1 VRTARRAGVAYGV
14 DIGGTK
20 VLGVAYADDGTVV
33 ASRRVPTPHLPAD
46 PARPPLAAAVARAG
60 EELADATAA
69 VVLALRTDLAG
80 EPGPVGVGFP
90 GMVDRAG
97 VLRFAPH
104 LGAAAGADVR
114 SLVSHRLEGE
124 PVQVAND
131 ANCTAVGEL
140 SLGAAR
146 GFDDV
151 LVVTLGT
158 GIGGAIV
165 MGGRIVTGA
174 HGFAGEIGHMVV
186 DPNGPPCP
194 CGNRGCWE
202 RYASGGGLARLA
214 REAALAGTLEAAA
227 ALAGGDPEA
236 VRGEHVTSAA
246 ASGDPGARRVVE
258 ELGWWLGL
266 GLANLVALLDPE
278 VVVVGGGL
286 ARAGDMLLDPAR
298 AALAGLVEGG
308 GTRPCVPI
316 RQAALGEHAGAI
328 GAALAAR
335 GIEGMPPGCAAPPGG
350 AGD

>member
-1 VRTARRAGVAYGV
+1 MRTTRRAGVAYGV

-33 ASRRVPTPHLPAD
+33 AERRASTPHLSID
-46 PARPPLAAAVARAG
+46 PARAPGEASVARAG
-60 EELADATAA
+60 GELADAAA
-69 VVLALRTDLAG
+69 GVVRALRADLSG

-90 GMVDRAG
+90 GMVDFGG

-104 LGAAAGADVR
+104 LGAAAGADIR
-114 SLVSHRLEGE
+114 TLVSRRLDGE

-131 ANCTAVGEL
+131 ANCTAFGEL
-140 SLGAAR
+140 ALGAAR
-146 GFDDV
+146 GFEDV

-158 GIGGAIV
+158 GIGGALV

-174 HGFAGEIGHMVV
+174 HGFSGEIGHMVV

-194 CGNRGCWE
+194 CGKRGCWE

-214 REAALAGTLEAAA
+214 REAALAGTLEAAV
-227 ALAGGDPEA
+227 ALTGGDPEA

-266 GLANLVALLDPE
+266 GLANLVAVLDPE
-278 VVVVGGGL
+278 VVVIGGGL
-286 ARAGDMLLDPAR
+286 ARVGDVLLDPAR
-298 AALAGLVEGG
+298 AALAALVEGG
-308 GTRPCVPI
+308 SVRPPVPV
-316 RQAALGEHAGAI
+316 RPAALGEHAGAI

-335 GIEGMPPGCAAPPGG
+335 GDEGAPSSTVPPRTSGG
-350 AGD
+350 